1 MSDETK
7 SPSSA
12 PTPPI
17 PATQPSAPPPPSAP
31 NASQQ
36 VSGPAIGLLIT
47 GIIGGIFSLASFF
60 SISIGTGLSTLWWEG
75 FPERY
80 EELWE
85 GAFGI
90 GGSLVGVGVAA
101 LIIYAALKMRELSQ
115 WGLAVAAS
123 VLAMIPCISPCCIIG
138 LPIGI
143 WSLVVITKPEIKA
156 AFH

>member
-1 MSDETK
+1 MSDEK
-7 SPSSA
+7 QVPPSP
-12 PTPPI
+12 PTPAVP
-17 PATQPSAPPPPSAP
+17 APPGRPDVS
-31 NASQQ
+31 NQ

-47 GIIGGIFSLASFF
+47 GIIGAIFSLAGFF

-75 FPERY
+75 FPDRF

-90 GGSLVGVGVAA
+90 GGSLVAICVAA
-101 LIIYAALKMRELSQ
+101 FIIYAALKMREQSQ

-143 WSLVVITKPEIKA
+143 WSLIILTKPEIRA